1 MIAGIYSL
9 GQHVSK
15 DHLKIQ
21 QQLENSMFGFFKKK
35 ETREEALRAS
45 LAKRLEA
52 YTNNS
57 VDETNTNWTEITLHG
72 EDKKV
77 RVPKYTATAVEELTL
92 ADFNNAATVCEI
104 PRDDFDKND
113 PWAVNTADA
122 AAFDR
127 QELRRARAKRHKR

>member
-1 MIAGIYSL
+1 
-9 GQHVSK
+9 
-15 DHLKIQ
+15 
-21 QQLENSMFGFFKKK
+21 MFGFFKKK

-104 PRDDFDKND
+104 PRDYFDKND

-127 QELRRARAKRHKR
+127 QELRRTRAKQHQR